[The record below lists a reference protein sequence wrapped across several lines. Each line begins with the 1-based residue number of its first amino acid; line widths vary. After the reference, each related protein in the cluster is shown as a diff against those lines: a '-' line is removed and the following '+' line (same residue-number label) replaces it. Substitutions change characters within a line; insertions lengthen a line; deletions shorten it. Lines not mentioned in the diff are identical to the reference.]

1 MIPARPRRNDLVF
14 NLSLTE
20 LAFVLIFVLLLLAG
34 VIVARG
40 HEREERLAQ
49 EAADARLME
58 ALRDELGRVQ
68 AELERELA
76 GAGVANAAD
85 FVSRLVEASRDRAE
99 TRRLRV
105 ELERAQR
112 ELTMLVEVQR
122 ILRDAGRAG
131 LADYA
136 EGAIVM
142 RQEIERTLGPLEDAA
157 KAGRE
162 LAAAK
167 QAFERENADLKGQVA
182 YLRKRLD
189 ARGGRDFPPCW
200 ADASGAVQYLF
211 DIEIEAGG
219 LRVAPGWPA
228 ERDADARR
236 LPGIEAALAPA
247 ALALPEFRA
256 AVAGIHKA
264 SVDGRC
270 RHYVRLGNRVSDVDT
285 FNRHRFAVED
295 YFYKLELRGR

>member
-1 MIPARPRRNDLVF
+1 MIPARPRRNDWVF

-20 LAFVLIFVLLLLAG
+20 LAFVLIFVLLLLVG

-40 HEREERLAQ
+40 QEREERLAQ
-49 EAADARLME
+49 EAADAQRME

-99 TRRLRV
+99 TRRLRI
-105 ELERAQR
+105 ELDRAQR
-112 ELTMLVEVQR
+112 ELTALVEVQR
-122 ILRDAGRAG
+122 ILRESARPG

-142 RQEIERTLGPLEDAA
+142 RQEIERALGPVGDPTQ
-157 KAGRE
+157 AGRE
-162 LAAAK
+162 LAALK
-167 QAFERENADLKGQVA
+167 QGVERETADLRGQVA

-200 ADASGAVQYLF
+200 ADANGTVQYLF
-211 DIEIEAGG
+211 DIEIQPGG
-219 LRVAPGWPA
+219 LRIAPGWPP
-228 ERDADARR
+228 EREADARR
-236 LPGIEAALAPA
+236 LPGIAALTPA
-247 ALALPEFRA
+247 TLPLPAFRD
-256 AVAGIHKA
+256 AVAGIHAA
-264 SVDGRC
+264 SVDARC
-270 RHYVRLGNRVSDVDT
+270 RHYVRLTNRVSDLDT
-285 FNRHRFAVED
+285 FNRYRFAVED
-295 YFYKLELRGR
+295 YFYKLELARR